1 MEALEITKQDEHTI
15 NVVKSVPVQFSFTPE
30 YLVEQRGR
38 IVAQK
43 ERDNAQRDLEI
54 AEVDTYLA
62 ECIKLNVVAKP
73 IEKPAEEKPIE
84 VVPSGDKI

>member
-1 MEALEITKQDEHTI
+1 MDALEITKRDDNTI

-54 AEVDTYLA
+54 AEVDVYLA
-62 ECIKLNVVAKP
+62 ECAKLGVVVKP
-73 IEKPAEEKPIE
+73 VEKPVDEKPLE
-84 VVPSGDKI
+84 ELPSGDKI